1 MNLNKIF
8 IIYKKELLDLM
19 RDRRTVITSLILPIV
34 LYPLLM
40 IGFSSMMS
48 RQELKLEQQEMVIY
62 VNDNVQNVSSVSIDD
77 ELNKVENFQIM
88 EEVMIFER
96 STFLD
101 LLEENSIQAL
111 IDIQDSISTSG
122 FLVLNVSVYYNRS
135 NEKSSLAH
143 EKIVDKIKDL
153 EQQLVGERLSKINI
167 NIEIL
172 NAVEIKNE
180 NIAPPEKMMGFALGK
195 FLPYLLIILTISGAS
210 VIASD
215 LVAGEKERGTLETIL
230 VSAARRN
237 ELVMGK
243 YLTIITMS
251 IVTVLLNLF
260 SMYISFS
267 HIFKQAGQA
276 VDGLQLPLGNFALI
290 LLIMLPLIT
299 LFSAILLSIS
309 TYSRNIKEAQS
320 YQMPLIFGSIMLSMV
335 SFLPGFELNLGFA
348 LIPIVN
354 FSLLIRDIML
364 SSYNLIYLFIV
375 VGSTLVLDIIMVSLS
390 IRLFNNET
398 VLFRTTEEKS
408 LKFWGKQKKDI
419 FSTQFVVIFFFV
431 ILLVLYYIGG
441 SWQAKDLM
449 NGLIK
454 TELLI
459 ILLPVILL
467 LRISRSDIK
476 KSLRLNTVKPVNFL
490 LVILAAIPVIILAA
504 ILGQLI
510 NLIFPI
516 SESYMEAMKNLVT
529 VQERGIWFSVL
540 VIGIL
545 PGICEETMFRGYI
558 INAFRKKGFWSAIV
572 IAAILFGIF
581 HLDLFRLLPVILL
594 GIWMGFLTLKANSL
608 YIAIFAH
615 ALNNSLAIVF
625 VNYSDKMPFLE
636 KLISEDNIPFWYAIP
651 AFLILYAIFAGIKKV
666 NEEIV
671 FEAK

>member
-1 MNLNKIF
+1 MNFSKIL

-19 RDRRTVITSLILPIV
+19 RDRRTVITSLILPII

-48 RQELKLEQQEMVIY
+48 RQELKLEKQEMVIY
-62 VNDNVQNVSSVSIDD
+62 VNDNVQNVSSVSIED
-77 ELNKVENFQIM
+77 ELKKVDNFQIM
-88 EEVMIFER
+88 EEVVIFEK
-96 STFLD
+96 SSFLD

-122 FLVLNVSVYYNRS
+122 FQVFNVSVYYNRS

-143 EKIVDKIKDL
+143 EKIVDIIKDI

-167 NIEIL
+167 NVEIL
-172 NAVEIKNE
+172 NAVEIKDE

-267 HIFKQAGQA
+267 HIFSQAGQA
-276 VDGLQLPLGNFALI
+276 VDGLKLPLGNFALI

-364 SSYNLIYLFIV
+364 SNYNIVYLLIV
-375 VGSTLVLDIIMVSLS
+375 VGSTLILDIIMVSIS

-398 VLFRTTEEKS
+398 VLFRTAEEKS
-408 LKFWGKQKKDI
+408 LKFWGKGKKDI
-419 FSTQFVVIFFFV
+419 FSFQFIVIFFFV
-431 ILLVLYYIGG
+431 ILLALYYVGS
-441 SWQAKDLM
+441 SWQSKDLM

-467 LRISRSDIK
+467 LRISKSDIK
-476 KSLRLNTVKPVNFL
+476 KSLGLNSVKPLNFL
-490 LVILAAIPVIILAA
+490 LVILAAIPIITLAA

-510 NLIFPI
+510 NLFFPV
-516 SESYMEAMKNLVT
+516 SESYMEAMKNLVSI
-529 VQERGIWFSVL
+529 QDRGLFFSIL

-545 PGICEETMFRGYI
+545 PGICEETMFRGYML
-558 INAFRKKGFWSAIV
+558 NAFRKKGFWSAIIV
-572 IAAILFGIF
+572 TAVLFGIF
-581 HLDLFRLLPVILL
+581 HLDLFRLLPVTML
-594 GIWMGFLTLKANSL
+594 GIWMGYLALKANSL

-615 ALNNSLAIVF
+615 TLNNSLAIIF
-625 VNYSDKMPFLE
+625 VNYGDKIPFLE
-636 KLISEDNIPFWYAIP
+636 QLISEENIPFWYAVP
-651 AFLILYAIFAGIKKV
+651 AALILYAVFIALRKV

-671 FEAK
+671 FEE